1 MKNPYF
7 CLFVFSN
14 KLFQTLNITHKMV
27 MQENVEFDNGKN
39 EGDEI
44 TSFAEEE
51 VGKTPENKNNNL

>member
-1 MKNPYF
+1 M
-7 CLFVFSN
+7 L
-14 KLFQTLNITHKMV
+14 

-51 VGKTPENKNNNL
+51 VGLIRNHHEKKSLEKKHLTAPV

>member
-1 MKNPYF
+1 M
-7 CLFVFSN
+7 V
-14 KLFQTLNITHKMV
+14 V

-51 VGKTPENKNNNL
+51 VGLITNNNNNK